1 MPGRRPARRAGWVA
15 AVLTVVPGLAVT
27 ACSHGLPNPVGPAT
41 GSAHGAS
48 SSPSATPAASTRAHA
63 KSSSQPQAPLTGSPA
78 ASAAAANRPAVALAI
93 AGSDPWGLNSA
104 DVVFE
109 EFAAPVRY
117 VAVYQ
122 SRQADSAGPITGTEP
137 SDVQILT
144 VLHPLI
150 GYDGAKA
157 PFFIGALDKSKV
169 TDAGF
174 GGHASPYTSTPQ
186 GLAAST
192 SAISQ
197 AVRGSG
203 APPPLFRYRGAD
215 SGADTLAANGVSR
228 ASSVRL
234 TIPGNGTQD
243 WAFDSHADRW
253 KLTSGGPKAQAANL
267 VIQTVSYKE
276 IGINRAYGVIV
287 QNAQVVGTG
296 RAEVL
301 SGSTSG
307 DGGGTAAAGTWS
319 KPHLGAV
326 TNYFDDKGFP
336 MAFDAGPT
344 WIILA
349 PSGTQISTSGR

>member
-41 GSAHGAS
+41 GSARGA
-48 SSPSATPAASTRAHA
+48 SATPTTSTRAHA
-63 KSSSQPQAPLTGSPA
+63 EDSSQPPAPLTGSPA
-78 ASAAAANRPAVALAI
+78 ASAAATNRPAVALVI
-93 AGSDPWGLNSA
+93 AGSDPWGLRSA

-122 SRQADSAGPITGTEP
+122 SRQAGSAGPITSTQP
-137 SDVQILT
+137 PDVQVLT

-150 GYDGAKA
+150 GYNGAKA

-174 GGHASPYTSTPQ
+174 GGHPSLYTATPQ

-197 AVRGSG
+197 GVRGSG

-215 SGADTLAANGVSR
+215 SGADTLATNGVSR
-228 ASSVRL
+228 ASSVRV

-253 KLTSGGPKAQAANL
+253 KLTSGGPKAKAANL

-276 IGINRAYGVIV
+276 IGINRAFGVTV

-296 RAEVL
+296 RAEVF
-301 SGSTSG
+301 SGSASG
-307 DGGGTAAAGTWS
+307 DGGGTAATGSWS

-336 MAFDAGPT
+336 MAFEAGPT

>member
-1 MPGRRPARRAGWVA
+1 MRGRRPAQRAGWVA
-15 AVLTVVPGLAVT
+15 AGFTVATGLAVT
-27 ACSHGLPNPVGPAT
+27 ACSHGPLSPISSAS
-41 GSAHGAS
+41 GSPHEAS
-48 SSPSATPAASTRAHA
+48 SSPSATPSASTRARA
-63 KSSSQPQAPLTGSPA
+63 DGSSQPLAPLTGSHA
-78 ASAAAANRPAVALAI
+78 ASAAAAARPAVALVI
-93 AGSDPWGLNSA
+93 AGSDPWGLKSA

-122 SRQADSAGPITGTEP
+122 SRQVSSAGPITSTQP
-137 SDVQILT
+137 SDVQALT

-174 GGHASPYTSTPQ
+174 ASHSSLYTATPQ

-228 ASSVRL
+228 ASSVRV
-234 TIPGNGTQD
+234 TVPGNGTQD
-243 WAFDSHADRW
+243 WAFDFRAGRW

-267 VIQTVSYKE
+267 VIQTVSYKD
-276 IGINRAYGVIV
+276 IGINRRFGVTV
-287 QNAQVVGTG
+287 LNAEVVGTG
-296 RAEVL
+296 RAEVF
-301 SGSTSG
+301 SGSASG
-307 DGGGTAAAGTWS
+307 DGSGTAATGTWS

-336 MAFDAGPT
+336 MAFEAGPT